1 MLAAMFTRFFEMEN
15 WRISVEF
22 ATQASGLVDQVDI
35 MKFFKRS
42 SLVWLVGDGRV
53 SLQFHL
59 QFLRVQWLRL
69 SCFSTRDVHGSNPVI
84 GKFYL

>member
-1 MLAAMFTRFFEMEN
+1 M
-15 WRISVEF
+15 EF

-59 QFLRVQWLRL
+59 QFLRVQ
-69 SCFSTRDVHGSNPVI
+69 
-84 GKFYL
+84 